1 MILHGIFAA
10 HWLCAEWLSM
20 ILIYLIDS
28 GSADIIFHWWPTGAY
43 CRLWLLLPFLPMPP
57 FRVFTFIFLVISII
71 ASSLSDNPF
80 LRHGSFNILTWKFK
94 VKVRHRWCKMSESY
108 YASYWFISLSLN
120 VKLTTHSCS
129 AMAIMRSSNSNGKV
143 VDGQRTFMQIFRWFE
158 KKITQLSCPIFGPL
172 TRDIEK

>member
-1 MILHGIFAA
+1 
-10 HWLCAEWLSM
+10 M

-108 YASYWFISLSLN
+108 YASNIILIHIPFTQCQIDHSFLLCYGYNAIFKFQWQGRGWSKNIYANFSVIWKKNNPAFLSYIWTVDPWQRKLN
-120 VKLTTHSCS
+120 KQST
-129 AMAIMRSSNSNGKV
+129 K
-143 VDGQRTFMQIFRWFE
+143 FE
-158 KKITQLSCPIFGPL
+158 
-172 TRDIEK
+172 